1 MRIKSILLFVVAL
14 MSLGPAAVMAADDL
28 RPELKINRE
37 KSDKC
42 VEPTEIMRKDHMKFL
57 LHQRDET
64 VHKGI
69 RTKKHSLKEC
79 IECHA
84 NKDEDGKFIP
94 VNAPGEFCQSCHGF
108 TSVKMDCFE
117 CHATK
122 PRNNTAFHP
131 IVTPAMKGTEKLH
144 TGGSTAEQLN
154 EAASMAKR
162 TEASQ

>member
-1 MRIKSILLFVVAL
+1 MKSVLLLIIVLA
-14 MSLGPAAVMAADDL
+14 SLGPVAVTAADDL

-37 KSDKC
+37 RGDKC
-42 VEPTEIMRKDHMKFL
+42 VEPTEIMRKNHMKFL

-64 VHKGI
+64 MHKGI

-84 NKDEDGKFIP
+84 NKDESGDFIP

-108 TSVKMDCFE
+108 ASVKMDCFE

-122 PRNNTAFHP
+122 PRSNTAFHP

-144 TGGSTAEQLN
+144 SGGDTSGELN
-154 EAASMAKR
+154 EAARLVQQRA
-162 TEASQ
+162 ASQ